1 MLGFTRKSSTLPTIW
16 VAAKYHCISIS
27 RAPPREKIVKFP
39 SYHIGQDPLKH
50 GIKIMATFWV
60 LVNSKPMYHYCREKK
75 NNKAK
80 IPQNKQ
86 TKKKHE
92 KSSVPLCFA
101 VLLTV

>member
-75 NNKAK
+75 KIIKQRYLKTNK
-80 IPQNKQ
+80 
-86 TKKKHE
+86 KKKHE